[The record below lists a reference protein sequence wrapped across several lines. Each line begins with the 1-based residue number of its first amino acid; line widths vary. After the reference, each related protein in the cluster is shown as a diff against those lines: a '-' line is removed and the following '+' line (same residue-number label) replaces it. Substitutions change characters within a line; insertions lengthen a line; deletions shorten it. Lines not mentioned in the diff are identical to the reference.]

1 MISAGLSSAN
11 VTIMEIQST
20 ATSLTNQQSELNA
33 KLTNISGNA
42 RVDIDGCATLNCSL
56 LNISLANLRT
66 DPYSVRRNVLGKLM
80 YRLILLTF
88 TIFANNRVVNSSL
101 RFRRNLRVYYRLWM
115 PRSGKLPV
123 LNLFA
128 SQKSEFSPRR
138 GNSLHRFM

>member
-20 ATSLTNQQSELNA
+20 ATSLTNQQSQLNA
-33 KLTNISGNA
+33 TLTNISGNA
-42 RVDIDGCATLNCSL
+42 RVDIDGCANCSV
-56 LNISLANLRT
+56 LNISLGNLHT
-66 DPYSVRRNVLGKLM
+66 GPYSVRRNVLGKLM

-128 SQKSEFSPRR
+128 SQKSEFSPLR
-138 GNSLHRFM
+138 GDSLHRFM